1 MEYFKHYFSDVN
13 FEGAEE
19 VKVRCPFHSDTKPS
33 ASINTE
39 KELFHCWVCDI
50 GYNEKQF
57 VAKVNGIPMTE
68 ASVVV
73 DKLTHSTAKWE
84 IEEEANLFAD
94 TEFLDSIEKLI
105 GLSYNTIK
113 DLRLGITRDAK
124 GNRFLGI
131 PVFYNG
137 ALMDVRSYNLLK
149 YPNVPKIMAQSLSE
163 GGAGNGFI
171 VPYDLWTSNKEETT
185 YVFEGEKDM
194 MLARELGLNAIT
206 LTGGASTTIPNEY
219 VINQFKDRDVIICY
233 DNDDAGRKGADKLY
247 LSIKRLAKSV
257 KYINIGDGVKETKE
271 DFFDFITKYEKDI
284 FDFYALEVRDFVD
297 VKDDK
302 IYTPLKK
309 ALKENILKRL
319 LITEITVSA
328 EFRDSYAVPAVASFE
343 KTKEAGLKHEQMF
356 IGEVKN
362 WYLQDYNIHQVL
374 ELIEASAKQDEVVNS
389 LKKFAGVSNKEPY
402 IKSQISDYKTIYKTI
417 IIDREAEASNLSLDL
432 YSFEPM
438 IVGKQYE
445 IEYKIYPHP
454 TKHQKLV
461 AIATKVIDIDPQ
473 EDFVPNPELLNMFKT
488 EGTIKEKLNK
498 LYQSAKHYVAKHLRF
513 NLWLTVDLVFNSILE
528 FDYGDRIRGALD
540 VFILGDTQVGKSE
553 TSQKLVDLYNF
564 GHFLSLKTSTRKGLI
579 GGSDQQDGGMVTKI
593 GAIPRQHKR
602 LVVLEE
608 FSGAEP
614 KFISDM
620 TDIRS
625 SGKARITRVAGELNI
640 PCRLRMITISN
651 PINDENGS
659 PRNLA
664 TFPNGIVPIQELVKA
679 QEDVTRYDGFYLIE
693 KPKERI
699 NPFKYKLEGE
709 PIPEEA
715 YHHKVKW
722 IYTRKPEDVVFAE
735 DTESY
740 IWEKAQQL
748 NDMFESS
755 FTLFHTTTPL
765 KLARFSVAMA
775 SLILS
780 TTTDYSK
787 VLVTKEIV
795 DEVVEYFI
803 DIYDNDIFK
812 LKDYKI
818 EQDGYSNITAK
829 EQVELQKLYDKNS
842 TMFNQLSQE
851 SKTSRKNLQVVS
863 GLEND
868 AFGRV
873 FNKLVKHKFIRLSGE
888 TVTPTE
894 KFRKGYRNLD
904 KSITHDSAE
913 TLIEALEE
921 TK

>member
-1 MEYFKHYFSDVN
+1 MEYFKHYFGDVN

-19 VKVRCPFHSDTKPS
+19 VKVHCPFHSDTKPS

-39 KELFHCWVCDI
+39 KELFHCWVCDV

-73 DKLTHSTAKWE
+73 DKLTHFTAKWE

-113 DLRLGITRDAK
+113 QLRLGITRDAK
-124 GNRFLGI
+124 GNKFLGI

-137 ALMDVRSYNLLK
+137 ALMDIRSYNLLK
-149 YPNVPKIMAQSLSE
+149 YPNIPKLMAQE
-163 GGAGNGFI
+163 GAQSGFVI
-171 VPYDLWTSNKEETT
+171 PYDLWSDNQDTT

-206 LTGGASTTIPNEY
+206 LTGGATSKPNEY
-219 VINQFKDRDVIICY
+219 VINQFKDREVIICY
-233 DNDDAGRKGADKLY
+233 DNDDAGKKGADKLY

-257 KYINIGDGVKETKE
+257 KYINIGDGVKENKE
-271 DFFDFITKYEKDI
+271 DFFDFITKYQKDI
-284 FDFYALEVRDFVD
+284 FDFYALEVRDFID

-302 IYTPLKK
+302 VYTPLKK
-309 ALKENILKRL
+309 ALKQNILKRL

-328 EFRDSYAVPAVASFE
+328 EFRDSYAVPSIASFE
-343 KTKEAGLKHEQMF
+343 KTKEAGLKNEQMF
-356 IGEVKN
+356 MGEVKN
-362 WYLQDYNIHQVL
+362 WYLQDYNIHQML
-374 ELIEASAKQDEVVNS
+374 ELIEASAKQEEVLRS
-389 LKKFAGVSNKEPY
+389 LKKFAGVPSKEPF

-438 IVGKQYE
+438 LVGKQYE

-461 AIATKVIDIDPQ
+461 AIATKVVDIDPQ
-473 EDFVPNPELLNMFKT
+473 EDFVANPELLSQFQT

-498 LYQSAKHYVAKHLRF
+498 LFQSAKHYVAKHLRY
-513 NLWLTVDLVFNSILE
+513 NLWLAIDLVFNSILE
-528 FDYGDRIRGALD
+528 FDYSDRIRGALD

-564 GHFLSLKTSTRKGLI
+564 GHFLSLKTSTSKGLI

-602 LVVLEE
+602 LIVLEE
-608 FSGAEP
+608 FSGADQ

-625 SGKARITRVAGELNI
+625 SGKARITRVAGELNV

-651 PINDENGS
+651 PVNDDGGT
-659 PRNLA
+659 PRHLN
-664 TFPNGIVPIQELVKA
+664 TFPNGIAPIMELVKSA
-679 QEDVTRYDGFYLIE
+679 EDVTRYDGFILID
-693 KPKERI
+693 KPKDRI
-699 NPFKYKLEGE
+699 NPFLYKLEGE
-709 PIPEEA
+709 AIPEEA

-722 IYTRKPEDVVFAE
+722 VYTRKPEDVIFEENV
-735 DTESY
+735 ESY
-740 IWEKAQQL
+740 IWEKAEEL
-748 NDMFESS
+748 NSVFECS
-755 FTLFHTTTPL
+755 FPLFTTTTAL

-780 TTTDYSK
+780 TDKTYSK
-787 VLVTKEIV
+787 VIVTKDIV
-795 DEVVEYFI
+795 DEVVDYFME
-803 DIYDNDIFK
+803 IYDNDIFK
-812 LKDYKI
+812 LKEYKI
-818 EQDGYSNITAK
+818 EQDSYTNISDK
-829 EQVELQKLYDKNS
+829 EQKEFQKIYDKNS
-842 TMFNQLSQE
+842 TMFDFLSQQ
-851 SKTSRKNLQVVS
+851 SVTSRKNLQVVS

-868 AFGRV
+868 SFGRV
-873 FNKLVKHKFIRLSGE
+873 FNKLVKHKFIRLTKE
-888 TVTPTE
+888 TVTPTP
-894 KFRKGYRNLD
+894 KFREGYRKLN
-904 KSITHDSAE
+904 KSFTHDSAE

-921 TK
+921 LK